1 MKTDDKYLE
10 LGRRIKESRDEVNMS
25 QKELAEKLG
34 FDSAT
39 AISLIESGDRRISVE
54 QLEKV
59 AQIFHKDIKFFLGQ
73 EEQKADIKVAL
84 RADKDL
90 SAEDENQIM
99 SFINF
104 VKKQKDGK

>member
-1 MKTDDKYLE
+1 MKNDDKYLD
-10 LGRRIKESRDEVNMS
+10 LGKRIRESRDEVNMS
-25 QKELAEKLG
+25 QKELAEKLS

-54 QLEKV
+54 QLDKV

-73 EEQKADIKVAL
+73 KEQKADIKVAL

-90 SAEDENQIM
+90 NQEDENQIM